1 MTVKFKD
8 AHSAQACVL
17 KMNGRFFDGRRVSPS
32 LHSPNRPNARGRR
45 YTPASTRARN
55 GINVR
60 EPASRLERAR
70 RETRK
75 NRNGWI
81 ISLSGSLKRKEKR
94 ARTSTRM
101 FHALDMDTSTATG
114 EDLLHSLDLAV
125 VASRR
130 DALVRPRADANVGLR
145 HELASVR
152 CDSPLCAGYP
162 LHGPHGDIR
171 R

>member
-45 YTPASTRARN
+45 YTPASIRARN

-60 EPASRLERAR
+60 EPASHLERAR
-70 RETRK
+70 TETRK
-75 NRNGWI
+75 NRNGLI
-81 ISLSGSLKRKEKR
+81 ISLSGSSRRKGKR

-101 FHALDMDTSTATG
+101 FMHWIRIRIRQLRLARISSTRLTLPSLPPD
-114 EDLLHSLDLAV
+114 EMLL
-125 VASRR
+125 
-130 DALVRPRADANVGLR
+130 
-145 HELASVR
+145 SVR
-152 CDSPLCAGYP
+152 VPMRMSV
-162 LHGPHGDIR
+162 
-171 R
+171 